1 MVDEVGRDLPSFSAS
16 VLVEKTEYLGQ
27 NDVGDGTTGAHADV
41 IDQLQDVSG
50 SGCLYRQE
58 IVVIFSIDRTGMSKG
73 DLPRVSFSSFPGA
86 RQFVTTVFEVTGLIA
101 M

>member
-16 VLVEKTEYLGQ
+16 VLVEKTEYLCQ

-86 RQFVTTVFEVTGLIA
+86 RQFVTTVFGVTGLIA